1 MHRKLAWKFAQD
13 ASNNSMKKLADL
25 FKDSAG
31 GAFDIE
37 ETLREIAELAEE
49 DAMQKNLMTKGAS
62 NAKKKAASEKGN
74 QS

>member
-13 ASNNSMKKLADL
+13 ASNNSMKKLAEL

-37 ETLREIAELAEE
+37 ETLREIAELAEQ
-49 DAMQKNLMTKGAS
+49 DAM
-62 NAKKKAASEKGN
+62 
-74 QS
+74 